1 MEDSAIVELYW
12 QRSDRAIPETD
23 RKYGRYCQAIARN
36 ICASPEDA
44 EECVNDT
51 WFRAWNLM
59 PDKRPAVLPPF
70 LGGITRHFALDKVKT
85 YQRQKRGGGQVPL
98 ALEELSD
105 CLPGGTDPARHC
117 ELEELKRAIGDFA
130 ASLNETEQ
138 KLFVSRY
145 WYLASI
151 EEISRRLGW
160 SRSRTKS
167 ALFRLRGRLRDRLQ
181 EEGLW

>member
-1 MEDSAIVELYW
+1 MEDRAIVDLYW

-23 RKYGRYCQAIARN
+23 RKYGRYCQSIARN
-36 ICASPEDA
+36 ICANREDA

-59 PDKRPAVLPPF
+59 PDKRPAALAPF
-70 LGGITRHFALDKVKT
+70 LGGITRHFALDKVKAAL
-85 YQRQKRGGGQVPL
+85 RQKRGGGEVPL

-105 CLPGGTDPARHC
+105 CVPGGADPARSL
-117 ELEELKRAIGDFA
+117 ELEELKQAIGDFA

-145 WYLASI
+145 WYLASV
-151 EEISRRLGW
+151 EELSRRLGW
-160 SRSRTKS
+160 SQSRTKS
-167 ALFRLRGRLRDRLQ
+167 ALFRIRGRLRRVL
-181 EEGLW
+181 EEKGLW